1 MSQADVERVRHAVL
15 ASLHEH
21 WRFYLIEGII
31 LMVLGAAAIIVPQ
44 VATLT
49 VTIFVGWL
57 FLISG
62 LVGLYMTFRIRGI
75 PGFWWS
81 LLSAI
86 LAIVVGALLIIN
98 PVRGAFSL
106 TFVLIAFFV
115 LEGILSVMFALE
127 HRKELPRAW
136 GWMLASG
143 IVDLALATIIFAGLP
158 GTAIW
163 AIGLLAGINLTFGGV
178 AMAMMALQARKI
190 EPTTAAAI

>member
-86 LAIVVGALLIIN
+86 LAIVVGALLVIN